1 MSQYA
6 SDHCYTNRG
15 PSPPINVVSDDPDKD
30 VSQDNSKHLDNTAD
44 IDDIPRKK
52 TLKVK
57 RVVTRVGFIV
67 PKLLGL
73 KSVHR
78 QAPACRKILKLS
90 VVIVE

>member
-15 PSPPINVVSDDPDKD
+15 PSPPISVVSDDPDKD
-30 VSQDNSKHLDNTAD
+30 VSHDNSKHVDTATD

-57 RVVTRVGFIV
+57 RVVTRVG
-67 PKLLGL
+67 
-73 KSVHR
+73 SR
-78 QAPACRKILKLS
+78 ILKLRFNPLMHNFPKWS
-90 VVIVE
+90 EHFKNHAANV